1 MNGKALPTDLEERI
15 RFYEDPAND
24 PGGFT
29 PSDWRLLVG
38 AGVLLPIVCII
49 LAWTVGWPA

>member
-1 MNGKALPTDLEERI
+1 MADSAMPAELEARV
-15 RFYEDPAND
+15 RFYEEPGND

-29 PSDWRLLVG
+29 QSDWTLLIG
-38 AGVLLPIVCII
+38 AGVVLPIVCII